1 MMCLSSFL
9 FFMSFNL
16 IIPEL
21 PAYLTSLGGGQYK
34 GLIIGLFTLAAFIS
48 RPFSGRLA
56 DTVGRLPIMIVGTLV
71 CVVLGFMYPLLGT
84 VGGFLVLRF
93 FHGFSTGFQPTGSTA
108 YIADV
113 VPFNRRGE
121 AMGYHGVMGN
131 LGMAAGPALGSLL
144 ALYLSMNIMFYVSS
158 GIALLSL
165 VVIAGIKE
173 TVENKKKFKWTDLA
187 VWREPIY
194 DPLVKPVV
202 FTMVLTSFSFGL
214 ILTLIPDLTDHLGI
228 SNRGIF
234 FTFFT
239 ISSIASRV
247 FAGKASDYYGRVA
260 ILRVAVFIMSVGIG
274 LVALATT
281 PMMFYSGAILFGL
294 GTGMNTPTLFAW
306 TVDLGDPANKGR
318 SIATVFM
325 GLEAGIF
332 FGAVVPAYI
341 YDNDSSNFIWT
352 FGLGAVLLL
361 VAFIFL
367 LLYRPKHIGR

>member
-1 MMCLSSFL
+1 
-9 FFMSFNL
+9 
-16 IIPEL
+16 
-21 PAYLTSLGGGQYK
+21 
-34 GLIIGLFTLAAFIS
+34 
-48 RPFSGRLA
+48 
-56 DTVGRLPIMIVGTLV
+56 
-71 CVVLGFMYPLLGT
+71 
-84 VGGFLVLRF
+84 
-93 FHGFSTGFQPTGSTA
+93 
-108 YIADV
+108 
-113 VPFNRRGE
+113 
-121 AMGYHGVMGN
+121 
-131 LGMAAGPALGSLL
+131 
-144 ALYLSMNIMFYVSS
+144 
-158 GIALLSL
+158 
-165 VVIAGIKE
+165 
-173 TVENKKKFKWTDLA
+173 
-187 VWREPIY
+187 
-194 DPLVKPVV
+194 
-202 FTMVLTSFSFGL
+202 L